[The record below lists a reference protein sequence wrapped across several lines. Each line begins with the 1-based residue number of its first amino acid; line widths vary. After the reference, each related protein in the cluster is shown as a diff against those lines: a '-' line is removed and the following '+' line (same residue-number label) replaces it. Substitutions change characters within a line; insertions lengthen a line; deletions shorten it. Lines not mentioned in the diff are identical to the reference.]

1 MEKVANFELL
11 KIVKIEMP
19 FQSMFET
26 LNKKLCHVKIG

>member
-19 FQSMFET
+19 LQSMLET
-26 LNKKLCHVKIG
+26 LNKKLCQVIIG